1 MRAFTGVAK
10 NDWAAVKGYY
20 RLIDQPLVSAVTPE
34 NILHPHRER
43 TIRRM
48 QAQDTVLCIQ
58 DGTDLKYLT
67 RPQCTG
73 LGVIG
78 TNQTGAQSRGLHL
91 HSTLAVSAE
100 GLPLGVLRAQC
111 VAPEPRTKA
120 GAAPAL
126 EDKKTFR
133 WIEGLR
139 DCVAVAREM
148 SDTPVISVMD
158 READFFDLFVEQR
171 RDPSVELLVRA
182 KHNRR
187 MSKEHTLF
195 EMVRDSPV
203 RGRLA
208 IAVGRQSARP
218 KSSKK
223 KVRAARAERTAQ
235 VALRYRHVTLTS
247 AAPEHQH
254 SAPIG
259 VWIVHVRERKP
270 PPGTKPIEWFLLTT
284 LPITSPEQAEQALTW
299 YCLRWRI
306 EDWHRVLKTGCRIEQ
321 LAHHSA
327 ERLER
332 AIAINLVIAWRIMLM
347 TRLGR
352 EVPELPAELLFSE
365 LEITVLGAFAKSRG
379 LPPPANLGAAVLMVA
394 RLGGYL
400 ARTRDPPPG
409 YQLMW
414 YGYTTLSGMCAGYAL
429 RDELE

>member
-1 MRAFTGVAK
+1 
-10 NDWAAVKGYY
+10 
-20 RLIDQPLVSAVTPE
+20 
-34 NILHPHRER
+34 
-43 TIRRM
+43 
-48 QAQDTVLCIQ
+48 
-58 DGTDLKYLT
+58 
-67 RPQCTG
+67 
-73 LGVIG
+73 
-78 TNQTGAQSRGLHL
+78 
-91 HSTLAVSAE
+91 
-100 GLPLGVLRAQC
+100 
-111 VAPEPRTKA
+111 
-120 GAAPAL
+120 
-126 EDKKTFR
+126 
-133 WIEGLR
+133 
-139 DCVAVAREM
+139 
-148 SDTPVISVMD
+148 
-158 READFFDLFVEQR
+158 
-171 RDPSVELLVRA
+171 
-182 KHNRR
+182 
-187 MSKEHTLF
+187 
-195 EMVRDSPV
+195 MVRDSPV

-223 KVRAARAERTAQ
+223 KVRAARTAQ